1 MHCTVLV
8 SWSGKFSW
16 NLMELQDIRTFR
28 AASSKLKNRLTL
40 TRSWQDFPL
49 FPICG
54 SRVSLSSQ
62 PFLNLTSPLAV
73 MALYDA
79 SVNPDKASSLS
90 FPKKYSLRE
99 KKAFTRMKCQS
110 KIKIVSFKFWVS
122 QKKENPLWLEVLLE
136 FSICNCQAEVWTQ
149 RVWAYSFF
157 LRRPPTHQPH
167 R

>member
-90 FPKKYSLRE
+90 FPKKYSSS
-99 KKAFTRMKCQS
+99 QS
-110 KIKIVSFKFWVS
+110 KIKFVVSFWVS
-122 QKKENPLWLEVLLE
+122 QKKENPLWLEVLLV

>member
-99 KKAFTRMKCQS
+99 KKALHALKCQS
-110 KIKIVSFKFWVS
+110 KIKFELSFWVS
-122 QKKENPLWLEVLLE
+122 EKKENPPWLEVLLV
-136 FSICNCQAEVWTQ
+136 FICNCQAEVKT
-149 RVWAYSFF
+149 
-157 LRRPPTHQPH
+157 
-167 R
+167 